1 MLGATMQPLNIAELE
16 RVTGV
21 GRTTIHHYIRIGLLP
36 PAQKSSR
43 TRAFYDSSHVELLKE
58 IAGLKDK
65 GLNLN
70 EIEAEL
76 GPRIEAAQE
85 KRVDLVAMQTEEE
98 RKAILEAAA
107 HRFAE
112 LGYENTRIS
121 DICKDVG
128 ITAPLL
134 YGHFPSKRHLF
145 IACFRVYL
153 DWLLPEVVGPIESTT
168 DSAARSVWR
177 LWAGYARQALS
188 PDLQALARVEAFHP
202 ESELRPLVRD
212 TYEQMLA
219 DPIKELAAER
229 KPGANLGLFDDEL
242 VVYGLLGAFENM
254 QMRASW
260 DEKFTV
266 EDVIRNRVT
275 VFLAVRAAYA
285 GRVDLTGEWE
295 RLRDLVSDVAARV
308 PKGSS
313 RSKHGRRR

>member
-1 MLGATMQPLNIAELE
+1 MQPLNIAELE

-70 EIEAEL
+70 EIEVQL

-85 KRVDLVAMQTEEE
+85 KRVDLVAMQTEEA

-134 YGHFPSKRHLF
+134 YAHFPSKRHLF

-153 DWLLPEVVGPIESTT
+153 EWLFPEVAGSIKNLT

-188 PDLQALARVEAFHP
+188 PDLQALARVEAIHP

-229 KPGANLGLFDDEL
+229 KSGANPGLLDDEL
-242 VVYGLLGAFENM
+242 VVYGLMGAFENM

-260 DEKFTV
+260 DQKYTV
-266 EDVIRNRVT
+266 EDVIRNRV
-275 VFLAVRAAYA
+275 VIFLAVRAAYR
-285 GRVDLTGEWE
+285 GTVDLAGEWDE
-295 RLRDLVSDVAARV
+295 LRDLVRQVAAEV
-308 PKGSS
+308 PKAVS
-313 RSKHGRRR
+313 RSKQGRRR